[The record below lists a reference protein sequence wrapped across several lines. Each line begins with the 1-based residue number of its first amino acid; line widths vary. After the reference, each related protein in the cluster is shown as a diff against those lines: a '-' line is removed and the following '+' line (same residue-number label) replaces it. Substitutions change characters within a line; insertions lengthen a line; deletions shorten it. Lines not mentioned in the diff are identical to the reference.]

1 MTDHYGEPK
10 CAIGTDVGGTKC
22 AAGLVAFPEGRIV
35 ARRVQPT
42 EPDRGGEAVLD
53 DVVALVRSLQQEA
66 AAAKLQP
73 AAVGLGVAELVGID
87 GEILSEATIKWKNV
101 HIADTIQKETGL
113 PVTVEADVRAAAR
126 AEGCLGAGREYSSF
140 IYVTIGTGI
149 SASLVLNGVPYAG
162 ARGLTGTFA
171 SSRGLMPAND
181 GSLAAGPPL
190 ESFAAGPALAS
201 QFAPLRRDF
210 TGDARDVIALADSGD
225 SQARSIVDSAAQAA
239 GAAIANLIN
248 MLDPEAVI
256 IGGGLGSTEGLYRA
270 SLTTAMRAY
279 IWSDI
284 HRDLPIRSAAL
295 GNDAGF
301 IGSALAAVEQLV

>member
-1 MTDHYGEPK
+1 MTDHYDEPK

-22 AAGLVAFPEGRIV
+22 AAGLVAFPEGRII

-73 AAVGLGVAELVGID
+73 AAVGVGVAELVGIN
-87 GEILSEATIKWKNV
+87 GAILSEATIKWKNV
-101 HIADTIQKETGL
+101 RVADLIQKETGL
-113 PVTVEADVRAAAR
+113 PVTADADVRAAAR
-126 AEGCLGAGREYSSF
+126 AEGRFGAGREFLSY

-149 SASLVLNGVPYAG
+149 SASLVLNGIPYSG

-171 SSRGLMPAND
+171 SSRGLIPIEDNN
-181 GSLAAGPPL
+181 LAAGPPL
-190 ESFAAGPALAS
+190 EGFAAGPALAS
-201 QFAPLRRDF
+201 RFALLRRDF
-210 TGDARDVIALADSGD
+210 TGDARDVIALAESGD

-239 GAAIANLIN
+239 GAAIAGLVN

-256 IGGGLGSTEGLYRA
+256 IGGGLGSTEGLYRM
-270 SLTTAMRAY
+270 SLTKSMRAY

-284 HRDLPIRSAAL
+284 HRDLPVRSAAL

-301 IGSALAAVEQLV
+301 IGAALAALDH